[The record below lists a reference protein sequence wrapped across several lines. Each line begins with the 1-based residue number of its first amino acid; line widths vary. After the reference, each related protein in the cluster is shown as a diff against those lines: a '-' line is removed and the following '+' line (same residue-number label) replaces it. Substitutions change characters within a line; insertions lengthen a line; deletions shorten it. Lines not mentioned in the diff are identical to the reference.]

1 MLDRQEK
8 FIQNFPEICRYSC
21 SKNNEVRNFNLFRE
35 EYFLTIKNFKIKLI
49 EFVLIECQYCRWKRR
64 LPGSFARKV
73 FKKGLKASTLIAYSA
88 DKILSNYFFNLYA
101 SLWMVFSL
109 VFLFSVILV
118 IYKFYT
124 EPILLADPEEVTVN
138 DLKNSKYLGKIVK
151 FKGFINYPLAFTL
164 DQLQESRNGS
174 VNLVS
179 REVYLPIFNDKDPT
193 HYILLRGGKVDVDK
207 VLSKQG
213 INDIA
218 LLENQEYEVIG
229 KVENIA
235 LLTHPDLRK
244 FYLEELPAA
253 KSLTPASILVVSVGL
268 KDLDTFLLENINYLG
283 IVFGIFFTS
292 MALQI
297 YIDRKIAYK
306 H

>member
-1 MLDRQEK
+1 MIEKQEK
-8 FIQNFPEICRYSC
+8 FIQNFPEICMYSC

-35 EYFLTIKNFKIKLI
+35 EYFLTIKNFRIKLL
-49 EFVLIECQYCRWKRR
+49 EFVRIECQYCKWRRR

-73 FKKGLKASTLIAYSA
+73 FKKGLRASTLIAYSA
-88 DKILSNYFFNLYA
+88 DKILSNYVLNLYA
-101 SLWMVFSL
+101 SLWIVFSL

-124 EPILLADPEEVTVN
+124 EPVLLSDPEEITVN
-138 DLKNSKYLGKIVK
+138 DLKNSKYIGKIVK
-151 FKGFINYPLAFTL
+151 LKGLVNYPLAFTL
-164 DQLQESRNGS
+164 DQLQENRNGS

-193 HYILLRGGKVDVDK
+193 HYVLLRGGKLDVDK
-207 VLSKQG
+207 VLAKQG
-213 INDIA
+213 INDITS
-218 LLENQEYEVIG
+218 LENQEYEVIG
-229 KVENIA
+229 KVENID

-244 FYLEELPAA
+244 FYLEELPSAR
-253 KSLTPASILVVSVGL
+253 SLTPASILVVSVGI
-268 KDLDTFLLENINYLG
+268 KDLNTFLLENSNYVG
-283 IVFGIFFTS
+283 IVFCIFLTS

-297 YIDRKIAYK
+297 YIDRKIVYK